1 MQRLLVSSLLL
12 LFAPALIAQT
22 TFVEITPTTDPYFN
36 TKPNED
42 FWVNAVAPADYD
54 GDGRIDLA
62 VLGFYVVYNES
73 VEDKLLLFHNDG
85 EAVDGSWAFTS
96 TEVPLGGIVAGA
108 SDLAWGDVDNDGDY
122 DLVVGS
128 EGVTTIYRNDAGT
141 LAPMN
146 VSLPGY
152 YEDSTYDDAYDLR
165 SLTFADFDNDGDLDL
180 LIPSIYNEGDFT
192 FRTALMRNDGSDGAD
207 GWLFSE
213 TDVALDP
220 TVHAQSAWTD
230 IDGDGDLDLF
240 LNNVDP
246 YTETGFI
253 KLYTNDAGTFT
264 GSDPLGVRVEHGLAD
279 TNDYDGDGDPDILV
293 AGNIMEEDETFNT
306 VLRIYTN
313 DAGTYVANTLFEAP
327 SADWLDI
334 HAATWADYD
343 SDGDVDLLVTGNFIG
358 DTEIEGKSE
367 IYANDGGIFTSL
379 GAALPAPIGSVG
391 RGGAFTWFD
400 VDGDGDLDYLVAGAF
415 FVPDGNGLVEAK
427 MRLFRNAADGINAP
441 PAAPDGLHSET
452 DGANIALAW
461 NPASDDHTPATQL
474 TYDLELWRDGVPVT
488 LPERLP
494 EPGSISTT
502 TRWSIANLPD
512 GTYTWRV
519 RAVDSAFAGS
529 AAAQGA
535 FSVPFADNDAV
546 FANGFELAGIEI

>member
-1 MQRLLVSSLLL
+1 LLL
-12 LFAPALIAQT
+12 LFIPAVSAQT
-22 TFVEITPTTDPYFN
+22 AFVDITPTADPYFN

-62 VLGFYVVYNES
+62 VLGFYVVYFES
-73 VEDKLLLFHNDG
+73 AEDKLLLFHNEG
-85 EAVDGSWAFTS
+85 EAGDGSWAFTS
-96 TEVPLGGIVAGA
+96 TEVPLGGIIAGA

-122 DLVVGS
+122 DLAVGS
-128 EGVTTIYRNDAGT
+128 EGVTAIYRNDAGT

-152 YEDSTYDDAYDLR
+152 LEDSTYDDAYDLR

-180 LIPSIYNEGDFT
+180 LIPSIYEEAT
-192 FRTALMRNDGSDGAD
+192 FSYRTALMRNDGSDGAD
-207 GWLFSE
+207 GWVFADSGI
-213 TDVALDP
+213 TLDP

-230 IDGDGDLDLF
+230 VDGDGDLDLF

-253 KLYTNDAGTFT
+253 KLYTNDAGTLT
-264 GSDPLGVRVEHGLAD
+264 ATDPLGVRVEHGLAD
-279 TNDYDGDGDPDILV
+279 TNDYDADGDPDILV
-293 AGNIMEEDETFNT
+293 AGNIMEEDGTYNT

-313 DAGTYVANTLFEAP
+313 GAGAYVANTLFEAP
-327 SADWLDI
+327 GGDWLDI

-367 IYANDGGIFTSL
+367 IYANDNGTFAPL
-379 GAALPAPIGSVG
+379 GANLPAPIGSVG

-415 FVPDGNGLVEAK
+415 FVPGGNGLVEAK
-427 MRLFRNAADGINAP
+427 VRLLRNAAEGVNAP
-441 PAAPDGLHSET
+441 PEAPEGLRAEPDGEL
-452 DGANIALAW
+452 IALSW
-461 NPASDDHTPATQL
+461 NHASDDHTPPAQL

-494 EPGSISTT
+494 QPGSISTA
-502 TRWSIANLPD
+502 TRWSIADLPD
-512 GTYTWRV
+512 GSYTWRV
-519 RAVDSAFAGS
+519 RAVDSAYAGG
-529 AAAQGA
+529 AVAQGT
-535 FSVPFADNDAV
+535 FSLPFVDTDRV